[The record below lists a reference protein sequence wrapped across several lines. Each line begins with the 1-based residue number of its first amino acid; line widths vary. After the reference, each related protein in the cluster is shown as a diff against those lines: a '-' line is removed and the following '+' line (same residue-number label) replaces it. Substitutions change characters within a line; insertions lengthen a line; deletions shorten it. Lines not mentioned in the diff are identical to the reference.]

1 MAKKRL
7 PKTLYVAWNN
17 DSPDDPFL
25 DHTDDPN
32 LIAEKGETVEAGLY
46 ELIEKVKL
54 VNKTTVE

>member
-7 PKTLYVAWNN
+7 PKTLYVVWNY
-17 DSPDDPFL
+17 DGTDAFL
-25 DHTDDPN
+25 DC
-32 LIAEKGETVEAGLY
+32 AEDAGCLAEENEAVEAGLY